1 VRRLRLL
8 CAASALALT
17 ALIAVPGLT
26 GVATAASKPPSK
38 TARECI
44 DKLESG
50 KEPDDCQKAPSPI
63 LPASNEIIW
72 GAISFVILFYV
83 LARFAYPGIK
93 KGMDARADRI
103 RNSLDEAERTRAEAQ
118 TILDEYQ
125 RQLADARSE
134 AARVIEEARQAAD
147 AMRRELMA
155 KAEAEAAEARQR
167 AQADIQASVE
177 RATADLRAQ
186 MAQLSVEAA
195 EMVVRNTIKDRDT
208 QIQLVEDYINRV
220 GAQGRA

>member
-1 VRRLRLL
+1 MRRLRLL
-8 CAASALALT
+8 FAGLALVLTGLVAMPGIASAQES
-17 ALIAVPGLT
+17 V
-26 GVATAASKPPSK
+26 SKEN
-38 TARECI
+38 RECI
-44 DKLESG
+44 EILEKSG
-50 KEPDDCQKAPSPI
+50 KKVDDCQKAPSPI
-63 LPASNEIIW
+63 LPAANELIW

-83 LARFAYPGIK
+83 LSKFAYPGIK
-93 KGMDARADRI
+93 KGMDARTDRI
-103 RNSLDEAERTRAEAQ
+103 RGSLDEAERTRTEAQ
-118 TILDEYQ
+118 GILEEYQ

-186 MAQLSVEAA
+186 VAQLSVEGA
-195 EMVVRNTIKDRDT
+195 EMVVRNALKDRDT
-208 QIQLVEDYINRV
+208 QLQLVEDYINRV
-220 GAQGRA
+220 GSTRG